1 MKQVHTNITVR
12 IAIAYSTTLSLLLQC
27 NSSDTRY
34 IIFHNRIECSV
45 IMDVIRSTTKL
56 FPQLT
61 MKYTRNV
68 WQLVDCPLV
77 DEHCMVM
84 CFSRKVMGHYLAA
97 VCRSEEHVYICTTKI
112 IVRLCNVG
120 MTAKLGS
127 ASRVERA
134 GRKVIYHLLCPA
146 K

>member
-27 NSSDTRY
+27 NSSDTKC

-45 IMDVIRSTTKL
+45 IMDATRSTTKL

-77 DEHCMVM
+77 DEHW
-84 CFSRKVMGHYLAA
+84 
-97 VCRSEEHVYICTTKI
+97 
-112 IVRLCNVG
+112 
-120 MTAKLGS
+120 
-127 ASRVERA
+127 
-134 GRKVIYHLLCPA
+134 
-146 K
+146 